1 MFKELASTTMRT
13 GEVYFEAAQCKT
25 QLGASKDEVV
35 VLLDSAVAAC
45 NHPLDAPAAPYVLA
59 RGQMNAEL
67 GQYKKDIADNNVY
80 DTMLYGRA
88 NAEFYFS
95 RYQCEVK
102 VRQYQQALNDIAHA
116 AYIGGQNTP
125 FYLAEMAS
133 LQLRVNMLEDAVK
146 SSDLCLSLSPENT
159 DALIIKGVA
168 LVNLKKKDEGMECFR
183 KASELGD
190 KRGDEYKEKYK

>member
-1 MFKELASTTMRT
+1 
-13 GEVYFEAAQCKT
+13 
-25 QLGASKDEVV
+25 
-35 VLLDSAVAAC
+35 
-45 NHPLDAPAAPYVLA
+45 
-59 RGQMNAEL
+59 
-67 GQYKKDIADNNVY
+67 
-80 DTMLYGRA
+80 
-88 NAEFYFS
+88 
-95 RYQCEVK
+95 
-102 VRQYQQALNDIAHA
+102 
-116 AYIGGQNTP
+116 
-125 FYLAEMAS
+125 MAS

>member
-1 MFKELASTTMRT
+1 M
-13 GEVYFEAAQCKT
+13 
-25 QLGASKDEVV
+25 
-35 VLLDSAVAAC
+35 
-45 NHPLDAPAAPYVLA
+45 
-59 RGQMNAEL
+59 
-67 GQYKKDIADNNVY
+67 
-80 DTMLYGRA
+80 YGRA
-88 NAEFYFS
+88 NAEFYFA